1 MQDPKRTPRSRDH
14 GRSNRSL
21 FRRTIALMLALGIG
35 LFIPLVGQLY
45 KLQIVEHAQWEE
57 KAAIQQTK
65 SISVNANRGAI
76 YDREGRTMAMSATVY
91 KLILSPLDLYNSV
104 KQEDYK
110 DKEGKPDPD
119 AYKQAL
125 YDRRKLIVDWLAETF
140 DYDEDWLWKQMEKT
154 NNAWIELETEMEE
167 EDAEKVRT
175 FTSKNRITGLLY
187 PTPSSKRYYPFS
199 SVGSHVLGYLS
210 QNENSGDRKVGA
222 QGIEAV
228 YEDVL
233 SGDLGRVVTSKNG
246 AGMEM
251 ISGYEMIFDAEDGC
265 DVTLTLDERIQAM
278 LEQTLEEGI
287 ETYDVQN
294 GAFGLVINPKTGAV
308 LAMASSPD
316 FDPNNYSK
324 ILNEDLQQEL
334 AEVAAEKGEDS
345 EEYGKAWKETWDKQM
360 RNRTLSE
367 AYEPGSVFK
376 PITVSMA
383 LEEGV
388 ISMNDHFQCNGSK
401 VVGDRTISCHKRGG
415 HGDQVLTKAVGN
427 SCNVALM
434 NIAERMGPDI
444 MWKYF
449 GDFGLFDHTGIDLAG
464 EGEDVFWPESS
475 FKGPYG
481 AQSVAV
487 SSFGQRFKVTPI
499 QMITAFAAVING
511 GHLLQPYVVQSIA
524 DGDGNTVFYHETT
537 EVRQVISED
546 TSDKVR
552 GILESVVAND
562 SGHNASMNGY
572 RIGGKTGTSELLDRE
587 NNPDYPDY
595 NKDVMCSFMGFAPAD
610 DPEVL
615 VLLVYD
621 TPKRDGPGSSYTAS
635 GTYIS
640 GGNIAAPM
648 AGQLIASILDYIGI
662 ERVYSEDEL
671 SGPDTPMPKVTGSEL
686 TVAKGTLQNAGFE
699 CRTVGTGSIVQGQVP
714 AAGVSIP
721 GGSTVVLYLGED
733 APTEQV
739 AVPSLA
745 GLTPTQSKNKLEELG
760 LFMRASGVVDF
771 NDPSVEG
778 ASQSIDEGTMVTPG
792 TVVEVRFVSSVEYGD
807 QGRIGD

>member
-1 MQDPKRTPRSRDH
+1 MQDPKRTLRSRDH

-57 KAAIQQTK
+57 EAAIQQTK

-110 DKEGKPDPD
+110 DKEGKLDPD

-199 SVGSHVLGYLS
+199 SVGSHVLGYMS
-210 QNENSGDRKVGA
+210 QNKTSGDRKVGA

-228 YEDVL
+228 YEDAL
-233 SGDLGRVVTSKNG
+233 SGELGRVVTSKNG
-246 AGMEM
+246 ANMEM

-345 EEYGKAWKETWDKQM
+345 EEYGDAWKAAWDKQM
-360 RNRTLSE
+360 RNRALAD

-376 PITVSMA
+376 PITVAMA
-383 LEEGV
+383 LEEGTV
-388 ISMNDHFQCNGSK
+388 SMNDHFYCGGSMSAGPGLK
-401 VVGDRTISCHKRGG
+401 PTHCHKKSG
-415 HGDQVLTKAVGN
+415 HLDQTLTQAVEN

-434 NIAERMGPDI
+434 KIGLGLGADT

-449 GDFGLFDHTGIDLAG
+449 EDFGLFDSTGIDLAG
-464 EGEDVFWPESS
+464 EGTQQFWKEET
-475 FKGPYG
+475 FKGPTG
-481 AQSVAV
+481 VQSIA
-487 SSFGQRFKVTPI
+487 SASFGQTFAVTPL
-499 QMITAFAAVING
+499 QMIMAFASVING

-552 GILESVVAND
+552 GILESVVANG
-562 SGHNASMNGY
+562 SGHNASQNGY
-572 RIGGKTGTSELLDRE
+572 RIGGKTGTSENIAIKNIDP
-587 NNPDYPDY
+587 NND
-595 NKDVMCSFMGFAPAD
+595 DVMCSFMGFAPAD
-610 DPEVL
+610 DPELLAL
-615 VLLVYD
+615 VVYD
-621 TPKRDGPGSSYTAS
+621 TPKRSAPGSNVTAA

-648 AGQLIASILDYIGI
+648 AGQLIAGILDYMGI
-662 ERVYSEDEL
+662 ERQYSDGEL
-671 SGPDTPMPKVTGSEL
+671 AGPDTPMPKVTGQEL
-686 TVAKGTLQNAGFE
+686 TVAKGNLQKAGFE

-714 AAGVSIP
+714 AAGASIP

-739 AVPSLA
+739 AVPSLV
-745 GLTPTQSKNKLEELG
+745 GLTPTQTKNKLEELG
-760 LFMRASGVVDF
+760 LFMRATGVVDY
-771 NDPSVEG
+771 NDPDVVW
-778 ASQSIDEGTMVTPG
+778 ASQSIDEGAMVALG
-792 TVVEVRFVSSVEYGD
+792 TVVEVRFVSSINYGD
-807 QGRIGD
+807 DQRQ

>member
-65 SISVNANRGAI
+65 SISVNANRGTI

-104 KQEDYK
+104 EQEDYK
-110 DKEGKPDPD
+110 DEAGKLDPD

-125 YDRRKLIVDWLAETF
+125 YNRRKLIVDWLVETF
-140 DYDEDWLWKQMEKT
+140 DYDEDWLWKQMEKI
-154 NNAWIELETEMEE
+154 NNAWIELETELEE
-167 EDAEKVRT
+167 EDAEKVRI

-187 PTPSSKRYYPFS
+187 TTPSSKRYYPFS

-210 QNENSGDRKVGA
+210 KNKTSGDRKVGA

-316 FDPNNYSK
+316 FDPNSYSK

-345 EEYGKAWKETWDKQM
+345 EEYGDAWKAAWDKQM
-360 RNRTLSE
+360 RNRALAD

-376 PITVSMA
+376 PITVAMA
-383 LEEGV
+383 LEEGTV
-388 ISMNDHFQCNGSK
+388 SMNDHFYCPGSMSAGPGLK
-401 VVGDRTISCHKRGG
+401 PTHCHKKSG
-415 HGDQVLTKAVGN
+415 HLDQTLTQAVEN

-434 NIAERMGPDI
+434 KIGLELGADT

-449 GDFGLFDHTGIDLAG
+449 EDFGLFDSTGIDLAG
-464 EGEDVFWPESS
+464 EGTQQFWKEET
-475 FKGPYG
+475 FKGPTG
-481 AQSVAV
+481 VQSIA
-487 SSFGQRFKVTPI
+487 SASFGQTFAVTPL
-499 QMITAFAAVING
+499 QMIMAFASVING
-511 GHLLQPYVVQSIA
+511 GHLLQPYLVQSIA

-537 EVRQVISED
+537 EVRQVISEG

-552 GILESVVAND
+552 GILESVVANG
-562 SGHNASMNGY
+562 SGHNASQNGY
-572 RIGGKTGTSELLDRE
+572 RIGGKTGTSENIAIKNIDP
-587 NNPDYPDY
+587 NND
-595 NKDVMCSFMGFAPAD
+595 DVMCSFMGFAPAD

-615 VLLVYD
+615 ALVVYD
-621 TPKRDGPGSSYTAS
+621 TPKRSAPRSNVTAA

-648 AGQLIASILDYIGI
+648 AGQLIGSILDYMGI
-662 ERVYSEDEL
+662 ERQYSGDEL
-671 SGPDTPMPKVTGSEL
+671 AGADTPMPKVTGQEL
-686 TVAKGTLQNAGFE
+686 TVAKGNLQKAGFE

-714 AAGVSIP
+714 AAGASIP

-745 GLTPTQSKNKLEELG
+745 GLTPTQTKNKLEEMG
-760 LFMRASGVVDF
+760 LFMRATGVVDY
-771 NDPSVEG
+771 NDPNVVW
-778 ASQSIDEGTMVTPG
+778 ASQSIDEGTMVTLG
-792 TVVEVRFVSSVEYGD
+792 TVVEVRFVSSINYGD
-807 QGRIGD
+807 DQRQ